1 MCLEVIKMITNY
13 IYSISSFFLI
23 YLAFLLVIK
32 FIFRNLSEEKYNTMR
47 DNLKIPVLLLLL
59 NISLLVPFMLET
71 ELNTIENAFLDLF
84 QITLIFI
91 ISWVI
96 IRLMHLFRVY
106 ITRKH
111 RIDVD
116 NNLKARKIHTQY
128 ALLERIL
135 RVLIIFFAIASA
147 LMTFEPIQQIGISLF
162 ASAGV
167 ASLIIGFSAQKIL
180 ASIIAGIQLAIT
192 QPIRVDDVVI
202 VNGEWGWIEEI
213 NLTYVVVKVW
223 DRRRLVV
230 PTTYFIDNIFQNWTR
245 KSSFIL
251 GTVFLYTDY
260 TIPIDEIRREL
271 DRLLQETELW
281 DNKVKVVQV
290 TDATEKTM
298 EIRVLVSAE
307 DSPTAWELRVYLREH
322 LIKFIQENYPE
333 SLPKTRV
340 EFPEGPQDIG
350 NNKQSRNSFNDDI
363 SKDINDINQEKNNQD
378 INKDTDQGIN
388 EDNKNTEQ

>member
-1 MCLEVIKMITNY
+1 MVANF
-13 IYSISSFFLI
+13 IYSITSFFLV
-23 YLAFLLVIK
+23 YLAFLLIFK
-32 FIFRNLSEEKYNTMR
+32 FVFRNLSEKKYNTMR
-47 DNLKIPVLLLLL
+47 DNLKIPVLLLLI
-59 NISLLVPFMLET
+59 NIALLLPFMLET
-71 ELNTIENAFLDLF
+71 ELNAIESAFLDLF
-84 QITLIFI
+84 QITIIFI

-106 ITRKH
+106 ISRKH
-111 RIDVD
+111 RLDVED
-116 NNLKARKIHTQY
+116 NLKARKIHTQY

-147 LMTFEPIQQIGISLF
+147 LMTFEPIQKIGISLF

-180 ASIIAGIQLAIT
+180 TSIIAGIQLAIT

-281 DNKVKVVQV
+281 DDQVKVVQV

-340 EFPEGPQDIG
+340 EFPEGPQDIRSNR
-350 NNKQSRNSFNDDI
+350 NNSSNFNDDI
-363 SKDINDINQEKNNQD
+363 PKDI
-378 INKDTDQGIN
+378 KDMT
-388 EDNKNTEQ
+388 EENKNQADG